1 MRKLSVLAVTMT
13 FTLVGCGKKDAKLP
27 PAAPGDTNTP
37 QQSSKNGPPGG
48 IQPSGGG
55 GSSSSGG
62 GVAIVPA
69 GGVGVVMTAGGG
81 GGGGGGAAQAVRKA
95 ARRAASMNELKNLA
109 ETIETMRDP
118 FGKMP
123 TKDAILAE
131 AKRSLPKI
139 YEGLTEGAY
148 VLSGTADGAGL
159 WAYEANADTQAGL
172 TVIGGRVQRSTPDDL
187 RPFFAVNPPPVPP
200 MPPAQPAAALPA
212 MTKDDMEAE
221 FVVRRQVD
229 RAAALP
235 AVTKDDMEAIFTFVD
250 NASGASGKMPS
261 GMDVY
266 NALLAAKPSTAALV
280 QQRAIFILQPAQRES
295 VWAMEA
301 KATTQGGMIVTNNG
315 VETVTADEA
324 KKRTKP

>member
-212 MTKDDMEAE
+212 
-221 FVVRRQVD
+221 
-229 RAAALP
+229 
-235 AVTKDDMEAIFTFVD
+235 VTKDDMEAIFTFVD

-295 VWAMEA
+295 VWAVEA